1 MFLLECHVIL
11 NRKNI
16 DNIFLCLNDIIITIW
31 FVTEKKIKELIM
43 KKRFIV
49 LLVLLVSLTGNAF
62 ASSNHS
68 LINEEDSPVQFF
80 AEYEQ
85 GFISIL
91 SHTITIGQTGT
102 EFNYVTQG
110 GQDILFPFERIN
122 VGAVINGRHRV
133 SFLYQ
138 PFELNTIV
146 PFADKVKVDGKE
158 FGSDDPNVNTDDT
171 PMELKYS
178 FPFWRLSY
186 SYDILPQEDITL
198 GLGLS
203 LQIRNTSIV
212 FKEVNGDKV
221 AVGQNVG
228 PVPALHMYFMWET
241 PVGINLSSD
250 ITGSYASSALFNGA
264 DFDFEGSLL
273 DASVRAGYRVK
284 NNIELFSNF
293 RLFGGTS
300 SGTSNYP
307 GTNWSVTSGDGRFS
321 ENNLWTFSATLGCTM
336 R

>member
-1 MFLLECHVIL
+1 
-11 NRKNI
+11 
-16 DNIFLCLNDIIITIW
+16 
-31 FVTEKKIKELIM
+31 M

-91 SHTITIGQTGT
+91 SHTIKIGTDGT

-146 PFADKVKVDGKE
+146 PFEDAVKVDGKT
-158 FGSDDPNVNTDDT
+158 FGSDGSDATNDT

-186 SYDILPQEDITL
+186 SYDILPQENITL

-212 FKEVNGDKV
+212 FKAVDGSQV

-273 DASVRAGYRVK
+273 DASVRAGYRLK